1 MRALVQRVSQASVRV
16 DGRDVGA
23 IDQGL
28 LVLLG
33 VAPDDGEDQAR
44 WLARKL
50 SMLRIFQDPQGR
62 MNLSVQDVGGAAL
75 VVSQFTLYADC
86 RRGNRPSFVRS
97 AQPQLAEPLYERF
110 CELLAEQDLRVER
123 GVFGALMDITLVNHG
138 PVTVVVDTP

>member
-110 CELLAEQDLRVER
+110 CELLAEQGLRVER

>member
-16 DGRDVGA
+16 DGREVGA

-33 VAPDDGEDQAR
+33 VAPDDDEDQAR

-110 CELLAEQDLRVER
+110 CELLAEQGLRVER

>member
-1 MRALVQRVSQASVRV
+1 VRALVQRVSQASVRV
-16 DGRDVGA
+16 DGREVGA

-110 CELLAEQDLRVER
+110 CELLAEQGLRVER

>member
-1 MRALVQRVSQASVRV
+1 VRALVQRVSQASVRV
-16 DGRDVGA
+16 DGREVGA

>member
-16 DGRDVGA
+16 DGREVGA

-33 VAPDDGEDQAR
+33 VAPDDDEDRAR

-110 CELLAEQDLRVER
+110 CELLAEQGLRVER

>member
-16 DGRDVGA
+16 DGREVGA

-110 CELLAEQDLRVER
+110 CELLAEQGLRVER